1 MATELNTYKGNSTD
15 DGLEWMLT
23 EGSMS
28 LSYRTL
34 FVFLNQ
40 FGCAEA
46 GEVQPQ
52 ELLVSNTDQDDL
64 PIAHLHSEL
73 HWIGLLSQ
81 LDPYLLMNSVWAH
94 MS

>member
-1 MATELNTYKGNSTD
+1 
-15 DGLEWMLT
+15 
-23 EGSMS
+23 MS

-73 HWIGLLSQ
+73 H
-81 LDPYLLMNSVWAH
+81 
-94 MS
+94 